1 MWKFRSLS
9 LDFHGLSLDPTD
21 IFMDSNAYDS
31 VKVLWELYGN
41 VGGSMMVIWQFLW
54 VCGVLCRFYLVIWK
68 FGWVLLWRCC
78 LLLGLYGGFNEG
90 SARVLSVF
98 CDPMMVLQ
106 WFYGFNKGS
115 IRALWKLWGSMMII
129 RSFGVLWWFYE
140 GSMGFLVSMSVI
152 WRFC

>member
-1 MWKFRSLS
+1 M
-9 LDFHGLSLDPTD
+9 
-21 IFMDSNAYDS
+21 
-31 VKVLWELYGN
+31 
-41 VGGSMMVIWQFLW
+41 
-54 VCGVLCRFYLVIWK
+54 
-68 FGWVLLWRCC
+68 LLWRCC

-129 RSFGVLWWFYE
+129 RSFGGSMMVLWGFY
-140 GSMGFLVSMSVI
+140 GFFSVYECYMKI
-152 WRFC
+152 LLGFGIL